1 MTDFTYRV
9 EESKNG
15 GSTIIVTREGKDY
28 PLHSRIDPMREGEKN
43 SPELV
48 PGKYDLL
55 IVLGCGLGYH
65 LSSLRDAG
73 ESYRDIVIIDIIPG
87 LEKILAGIER
97 QKFLTSL
104 SNVNFITGVEPRAV
118 EETLSGIIDLE
129 KIKGVQV
136 VEHPGS
142 FRLFPEY
149 YDEVK
154 AGVRRLLDKK
164 SGDRATVKAFGSI
177 FLRNAVNNFSNFSR
191 VSPVRALTGR
201 FRGWSALIVS
211 SAPSVEKYIE
221 GIKKY
226 SSRFAL
232 IAVDSALPL
241 LRDYGIK
248 PDFVVSIDPQQ
259 RIGEHFLGHDG
270 TGVSHIFSIVSPPS
284 IVEKYGGFISLNS
297 HPVSQVI
304 DEFYPGAVG
313 SIDSGTGSVAGDALC
328 FALLAGFDNIA
339 MTGFDFSFSGNN
351 IYARGTSYQRRYSLY
366 FNSRVVTPE
375 SFNAAYI
382 FRGSG
387 SLVAEG
393 RYTRRSFTGYRD
405 SLVKLIGERCATP
418 PVFIN
423 DAGLYVRGAEY
434 LDIDSFARR
443 CSPATEEKR
452 SAIQGLT
459 ENLPKTGD
467 IIDRRSIPDF
477 MNKKGVREELL
488 THSLGAGASE
498 SRHGRFIRLL
508 GRI

>member
-1 MTDFTYRV
+1 MTDFTYSI
-9 EESKNG
+9 EESKSG
-15 GSTIIVTREGKDY
+15 GSTVIITRGGKDY
-28 PLHSRIDPMREGEKN
+28 PLHSRIDPVREGEKN
-43 SPELV
+43 APELA

-65 LSSLRDAG
+65 LNALRDAA
-73 ESYRDIVIIDIIPG
+73 SYKNIMIIDIIPG
-87 LEKILAGIER
+87 LVKILAGIET
-97 QKFLTSL
+97 QKFLTSD
-104 SNVNFITGVEPRAV
+104 SNIKFITGEDPRVV
-118 EETLSGIIDLE
+118 EERLSGIIDLE

-154 AGVRRLLDKK
+154 AGVRRLIDKK

-177 FLRNAVNNFSNFSR
+177 FLRNAVNNFSNFSSL
-191 VSPVRALTGR
+191 SPVRALTGR

-211 SAPSVEKYIE
+211 SAPSVEKYIA
-221 GIKKY
+221 GIKNY
-226 SSRFAL
+226 SSCFAV
-232 IAVDSALPL
+232 IAVDSALPM
-241 LRDYGIK
+241 LRAQGIR

-259 RIGEHFLGHDG
+259 RIGEHFLGHEG

-339 MTGFDFSFSGNN
+339 MAGFDFSFSGNR

-366 FNSRVVTPE
+366 YNSRVLTPE

-387 SLVAEG
+387 SFMAEG

-405 SLVKLIGERCATP
+405 SLEKLIRERCITP

-423 DAGLYVRGAEY
+423 DAGLNVRGAEY
-434 LDIDSFARR
+434 LDIDSFAER
-443 CSPATEEKR
+443 CAPPKGEKR
-452 SAIQGLT
+452 SLIQELA
-459 ENLPKTGD
+459 ENSPKTGD
-467 IIDRRSIPDF
+467 IIDKKSISAF
-477 MNKKGVREELL
+477 MNKNDVREELL
-488 THSLGAGASE
+488 SHSLGGVSE
-498 SRHGRFIRLL
+498 PRYGRFTRLL
-508 GRI
+508 SRI